1 MGLKSMLR
9 KSRPDKKALCM
20 QELLPSLSG
29 VGPALQRCM
38 DMDKECCNTCQLA
51 YGIADDQI
59 NEKIGTLNP
68 EDERIVAGIG
78 MFLFRLINERGNN
91 RTQSPS
97 GSSSNPFSGSSA
109 CYRGTPTHYFPSSLF
124 A

>member
-20 QELLPSLSG
+20 QELLPSLSE

-38 DMDKECCNTCQLA
+38 NMDKECCNTCQLA

-59 NEKIGTLNP
+59 DDKIGTLNP
-68 EDERIVAGIG
+68 EDERIVAG
-78 MFLFRLINERGNN
+78 REDERDERMQTALNDEHNVTTGSAA
-91 RTQSPS
+91 QVAELS
-97 GSSSNPFSGSSA
+97 G
-109 CYRGTPTHYFPSSLF
+109 
-124 A
+124 